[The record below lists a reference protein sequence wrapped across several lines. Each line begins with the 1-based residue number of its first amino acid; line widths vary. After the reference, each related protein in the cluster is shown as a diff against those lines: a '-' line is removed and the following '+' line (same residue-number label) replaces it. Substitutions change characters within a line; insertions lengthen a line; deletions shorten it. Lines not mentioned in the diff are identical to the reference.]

1 MHSEQKYQKKQKSII
16 RQIIQKVINNNSVN
30 QIFLR
35 NMLNLVFRFSIKI
48 TSVPIVEDNKNYD
61 IVATQFKYIIQFYF
75 LIQSKFNLSLPPQ
88 TKAIQFCLFKQYTQQ
103 YIQQYNATQ
112 FSDIYLDLIQI
123 NPKQSQQLALNY
135 FFVLVSQFSY
145 IDLQL
150 INQSINELNTQLH
163 NLFLY
168 LRNFLKTKFGLIQIQ
183 YCIFTK
189 GQQFNQ
195 LIRINMFYFYVVK
208 ILHTNY
214 DLIQIIF
221 GINAQIDQP
230 INQIRTYG
238 RLIYVQTFSFSIF
251 GLIQIQFFVLVHKLI
266 IQ

>member
-135 FFVLVSQFSY
+135 FFILVSQLSY
-145 IDLQL
+145 INSQL
-150 INQSINELNTQLH
+150 INESINQLNTQLH
-163 NLFLY
+163 ELFLY
-168 LRNFLKTKFGLIQIQ
+168 LRNFSKTNFGLIQIQ
-183 YCIFTK
+183 YCILTQ
-189 GQQFNQ
+189 GQSFNQ
-195 LIRINMFYFYVVK
+195 LIRIYVLSLCCNNF
-208 ILHTNY
+208 ISLCGNNFIYQLRFNLNFT
-214 DLIQIIF
+214 F
-221 GINAQIDQP
+221 GINAQIVQP
-230 INQIRTYG
+230 INQIRIYG
-238 RLIYVQTFSFSIF
+238 RLIYI
-251 GLIQIQFFVLVHKLI
+251 
-266 IQ
+266 